1 MAETQE
7 QIASWFNNTYSIR
20 GDMYLRPVRAYKIF
34 PVLLGMKGGEDVLDV
49 ACGLGRL
56 LQAANEYDMD
66 LTGIDISSVAVQK
79 AKQILPDAH
88 IVEGNAED
96 MPFEN
101 GAFDYVTCLGSL
113 ERMINLDQV
122 LAEILRVSSENAR
135 YCFLVRNSE
144 GLTWKV
150 KKGLGIINKKGHQG
164 AKTLEQWK
172 ELFSTAGFKTKAT
185 YADQYPIKKREI
197 ITSLG
202 LKKIDYKAV
211 SKPWLPFR
219 NVHEYIF
226 ILEKNK

>member
-34 PVLLGMKGGEDVLDV
+34 PVLLGMKAGEAVLDV

-56 LQAANEYDMD
+56 LQAADEYNMD

-113 ERMINLDQV
+113 ERMINLDHV
-122 LAEILRVSSENAR
+122 LAEILRVSSKNAR

-172 ELFSTAGFKTKAT
+172 ELFSAAGFKTKAT

-197 ITSLG
+197 VTSLG